1 MNAILMGTL
10 FIAVGF
16 FHLRELKN
24 KSSWW
29 MWTNWQARGFR
40 DYMGDDEYEI
50 LQRAMNTILIWM
62 GIFVI
67 FDQTLGSQMI
77 TQWIENKG

>member
-1 MNAILMGTL
+1 MEAVIMGSL
-10 FIAVGF
+10 FIVVGV

-24 KSSWW
+24 KNSWW
-29 MWTNWQARGFR
+29 MWTNWQARGYR

-50 LQRAMNTILIWM
+50 LQSAMNTILIWL

-77 TQWIENKG
+77 SQWIESKG